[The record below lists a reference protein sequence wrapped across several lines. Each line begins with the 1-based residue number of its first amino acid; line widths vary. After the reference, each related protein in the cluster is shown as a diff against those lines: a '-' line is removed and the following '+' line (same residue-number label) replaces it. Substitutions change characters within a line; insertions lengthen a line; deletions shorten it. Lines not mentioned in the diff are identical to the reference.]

1 MNFTS
6 EQITQYVRIALYWA
20 FGVLATLGVTM
31 PESTKL
37 LITSI
42 LGTGATLVWTY
53 FGTRLQAKIDEVAKA
68 AEVQKIVV
76 ANPAT
81 AAMSPSSKVVVGRP

>member
-1 MNFTS
+1 MNVTS
-6 EQITQYVRIALYWA
+6 EQITQYVRIALYWV

-37 LITSI
+37 LVTSVV
-42 LGTGATLVWTY
+42 GTGATLVWTY
-53 FGTRLQAKIDEVAKA
+53 FGTRLQAKINEVAKA

-76 ANPAT
+76 SDPQTVALA
-81 AAMSPSSKVVVGRP
+81 PSSKVVAGRS